1 MWFVNQTWS
10 IAQSLNNENKG
21 SLKGLPHK
29 SNLVLFFFLEIE
41 QAKKKKKLKL
51 PQSKSVSITYLLQE
65 QQDRELKRMGTFS
78 VRSFFQW
85 DYLLTAL

>member
-1 MWFVNQTWS
+1 MKIREVWRVYL
-10 IAQSLNNENKG
+10 I
-21 SLKGLPHK
+21 
-29 SNLVLFFFLEIE
+29 NLILFHFFLEIE